1 MPGFTLDEV
10 RARTLKERDSWW
22 TVYLV
27 DPIAVRLV
35 RLVAN
40 RTSITPNQLTV
51 VALFLGLGAAVCFS
65 LGYRHFLALGA
76 LLYLLSFLMDCTDG
90 KLARL
95 TGSESLFGSWMD
107 YVSDRFRVLVCVV
120 ALMGGQYVVAED
132 AEGNGP
138 VWFVWL
144 ALAVVFL
151 DMLRYLNALQ
161 VYKVRREMRSH
172 LAAALERARATLSM
186 LEPEEDDTGSA
197 TGAGGRTMSDGGE
210 QAVLR
215 HGIGVLEQ
223 ILHSQ
228 NEREA
233 RNHRSAGKQ
242 PDLTLP
248 KVDLHQEFRN
258 RFPWYQR
265 FWSALNARR
274 IRTHLVGGIEFQMA
288 VFVIAPLA
296 VAAFGAPSLI
306 GWITAVTGVLL
317 LAFEIAIIYKL
328 WLSTRDFFRVVD
340 GIDSA
345 LRFSG
350 PSDGAEE
357 ESRDTGSDTGSQTT
371 LR

>member
-1 MPGFTLDEV
+1 MAGFTLDEV

-22 TVYLV
+22 TVYMV

-35 RLVAN
+35 RSIAG

-51 VALFLGLGAAVCFS
+51 VALFLGLGAAVCFAF
-65 LGYRHFLALGA
+65 GYWQLLILGA
-76 LLYLLSFLMDCTDG
+76 LLYYLCFLVDCMDG

-95 TGSESLFGSWMD
+95 TGSETLFGAWMD

-120 ALMGGQYVVAED
+120 ALMGGQYRETGHVA
-132 AEGNGP
+132 
-138 VWFVWL
+138 FVWL

-186 LEPEEDDTGSA
+186 LEPEGDDTGSA
-197 TGAGGRTMSDGGE
+197 TGRGGRTMSDGGE

-223 ILHSQ
+223 ILRSQ

-233 RNHRSAGKQ
+233 RNQRTAGKQ

-265 FWSALNARR
+265 FWAALNARR

-288 VFVIAPLA
+288 VFVVAPIAAALIAPEA
-296 VAAFGAPSLI
+296 I
-306 GWITAVTGVLL
+306 GWITAFVGVLL

-340 GIDSA
+340 GIDGA

-357 ESRDTGSDTGSQTT
+357 HGRDTDSDTDSQTT
-371 LR
+371 VR